1 MTEDRVAVVRAFFDA
16 WNRRDLETALEMTG
30 DDFEYVNP
38 PNAVEPGTRRG
49 ADGIETVLGKQWEA
63 MGDDARLVIDR
74 MHEKGDWVIAEA
86 RLSRGMPES
95 AARLEVKVALR
106 CAFAGERLVGLEVL
120 GAGTTYEEGLARAG
134 VA

>member
-1 MTEDRVAVVRAFFDA
+1 
-16 WNRRDLETALEMTG
+16 MTG
-30 DDFEYVNP
+30 EDFEYVNP

-49 ADGIETVLGKQWEA
+49 ADGIVTVLSKQWEA

-74 MHEKGDWVIAEA
+74 VHEQDECVIAEA
-86 RLSRGMPES
+86 RLSRGMPDS
-95 AARLEVKVALR
+95 ATRLEVKAALR
-106 CAFAGERLVGLEVL
+106 CAFDGDRLVGLEVL